1 MIRTDQ
7 EWSGLVRNDQDW
19 SGMIMTGQKWYGNF
33 KILLIFLGMAEE
45 ILTLYNLNAS
55 LQKFSLH
62 FYYSYLGQKASP
74 QNEWLQNLDLQ
85 CFISEIKWISQH
97 IKFLFQSHDIST
109 LQGGQSII
117 IMILSGLIQCQVP
130 DISNKSSF
138 IWNMQN
144 IRVRESVCLQL
155 WFQRNNFCCVRCV

>member
-1 MIRTDQ
+1 
-7 EWSGLVRNDQDW
+7 
-19 SGMIMTGQKWYGNF
+19 
-33 KILLIFLGMAEE
+33 MAEE
-45 ILTLYNLNAS
+45 ILTLYNFNAS

-117 IMILSGLIQCQVP
+117 IMILSVP
-130 DISNKSSF
+130 GTWYKQQIIFYLEYAEYTGERK
-138 IWNMQN
+138 
-144 IRVRESVCLQL
+144 CLFAAL
-155 WFQRNNFCCVRCV
+155 VSKE